1 MNTTPNTKLPPG
13 PNPKIPL
20 ANLFRF
26 RKDSLGFLRKIGEEY
41 GDIVHFKIGPLRV
54 VLLNH
59 PDYIKE
65 VLSTQHTNFV
75 KGRPLEMAKELLGE
89 GLLTSE
95 GEFHK
100 RHSRIMQPA
109 FHRKMLD
116 VYSPAM
122 TEFSTRLMDRWKDG
136 GSVDMM
142 KEMIELSTGIAGR
155 TLFNVDLEEE
165 APDINQA
172 LESVMSI
179 FGRITLPFA
188 ELLLKIPLPGTV
200 RFYKA
205 KARLDDTI
213 FRIIEERRSSKLK
226 NGDLLSLLLQAQEE
240 TNSEEGMSDHQIRDE
255 ALTLFLT
262 ALDTTSIA
270 LTWTWYLLSQH
281 PEVES
286 KLHEELDR
294 VLQGRLP
301 TWDDYPNLK
310 FTRAIFA
317 ESMRLYPP
325 IYIIAR
331 QALKDFS
338 IGNHTVPSDT
348 IILMSPYLIHHDPR
362 FHPDPDQFNPDS
374 WVDRPPGQIPKY
386 EYFPFSEGPRSC
398 IGQQYAW
405 LEGVMVIAS
414 IAQSW
419 RISLVPGHQVELAQL
434 INLRPKNGMMM
445 RLHRR
450 K

>member
-1 MNTTPNTKLPPG
+1 MSNPKLPPG
-13 PNPKIPL
+13 PKSIFPL
-20 ANLFRF
+20 ANLLRF
-26 RKDSLGFLRKIGEEY
+26 RKDSLGFLREIGQEF
-41 GDIVHFKIGPLRV
+41 GDVVHFKMGPLRV

-59 PDYIKE
+59 PEYIRE
-65 VLSTQHTNFV
+65 VLSTQQGNFV

-95 GEFHK
+95 GDFHK
-100 RHSRIMQPA
+100 RQSRIIQPA

-116 VYSPAM
+116 VYAPAM
-122 TEFSTRLMDRWKDG
+122 TEFSTRLMNRWENG
-136 GSVDMM
+136 MRVDMM
-142 KEMIELSTGIAGR
+142 QEMVELSTGIAGT
-155 TLFNVDLEEE
+155 TLFNRDIEQEAPEIYQSLEE
-165 APDINQA
+165 I
-172 LESVMSI
+172 MSL

-188 ELLLKIPLPGTV
+188 EVLLKLPLPGTI

-205 KARLDDTI
+205 KARLDSTI
-213 FRIIEERRSSKLK
+213 FRIIEERRQSKLR

-240 TNSEEGMSDHQIRDE
+240 LTDSEGISDQQIRDE

-281 PEVES
+281 PKIEAE
-286 KLHEELDR
+286 LHEELEQ

-301 TWDDYPNLK
+301 TIEDYPNLK
-310 FTRAIFA
+310 FTRSVFA

-331 QALKDFS
+331 QALTDFS
-338 IGNHTVPSDT
+338 IGNFTIPRDT
-348 IILMSPYLIHHDPR
+348 IVLMSPYLIHHDPR
-362 FHPDPDQFNPDS
+362 FHRNPDLFNPYS
-374 WVDRPPGQIPKY
+374 WYDRPLGQLPKY

-405 LEGVMVIAS
+405 LEGVMVLAS

-419 RISLVPGHQVELAQL
+419 QFSLDSQHRVEIAQL
-434 INLRPKNGMMM
+434 LNLRPKNGMMM
-445 RLHRR
+445 QIHRR
-450 K
+450 KR